1 MCKRF
6 TIVSAKRKTTPVL
19 EGTSTAEFQVSHKK
33 LNFQYTLS
41 NRCVLH
47 RDVCAFRYT
56 DIHMRRFSVA
66 FFITSSADI
75 F

>member
-19 EGTSTAEFQVSHKK
+19 EGTSTAEFQVTKSSIFNIHSAIVVYCTEMCVY
-33 LNFQYTLS
+33 LDTRIYTCGGS
-41 NRCVLH
+41 QLH
-47 RDVCAFRYT
+47 
-56 DIHMRRFSVA
+56 